1 MIRLEFLLEEP
12 SKAKKHKDKAKFRNP
27 DRCDACHELL
37 KILPNFKKL
46 TASKTIPHYFTINQN
61 NSTSFNHF
69 IGGLKKFVA
78 KYLENNI
85 MTISSTN
92 Q

>member
-12 SKAKKHKDKAKFRNP
+12 SKAKKYKNKAKFRNP
-27 DRCDACHELL
+27 DRCDASHEFS
-37 KILPNFKKL
+37 KIIPKFKKL

-69 IGGLKKFVA
+69 VVGLKIFIAEYVE
-78 KYLENNI
+78 LNN
-85 MTISSTN
+85 N
-92 Q
+92 NFQL